1 MHPDLTVRH
10 IPFSYNIL
18 QQELDTYNIP
28 LAIRTFTKRKT
39 IPEEVI
45 SLAREWNSSHI
56 FANLEYE
63 VDELRRD
70 IQLCELAQE
79 SNDVEVVLEHD
90 YLLTIPGKVMTPKN
104 TPYSVF
110 SPFHKA
116 WSALMV
122 KDLNKY
128 SQEFPMPKANEDSI
142 RENDIIGKLFQDEV
156 PNKVDGFEMPSEE
169 YSKHVR
175 DLYPPGTDVAE
186 QVRGIA
192 APPRLLRRQ
201 ENARAETFSISFR
214 LRRSFESLRTTK
226 PRKMDSDCQRV

>member
-1 MHPDLTVRH
+1 M
-10 IPFSYNIL
+10 
-18 QQELDTYNIP
+18 DTYNIP

-45 SLAREWNSSHI
+45 SLAKEWKSSHI

-70 IQLCELAQE
+70 IQLCELTQE
-79 SNDVEVVLEHD
+79 LNDIEIILEHD
-90 YLLTIPGKVMTPKN
+90 YLLTIPGKVMTSKN

-128 SQEFPMPKANEDSI
+128 SKEYSLPKANNDSI
-142 RENDIIGKLFQDEV
+142 REDEVFGKLFQDKV
-156 PNKVDGFEMPSEE
+156 PEKVEGFELPSED
-169 YSKHVR
+169 YAKRVR

-186 QVRGIA
+186 KVRYKFFTQMTLLVPNLRVVTRGI
-192 APPRLLRRQ
+192 
-201 ENARAETFSISFR
+201 
-214 LRRSFESLRTTK
+214 
-226 PRKMDSDCQRV
+226 